1 MKFGSTF
8 AREISSIISHLK
20 NRTPLHKFE
29 NTTRETAFLQ
39 HFGFCTMMHPSQ
51 MNNAAVKSIEAKKY
65 DVAITMLTK
74 SLKMVKLVMSGDFMI
89 SGKRNSDCDDLRVRN
104 GMACDFVRS
113 TSSSF
118 ERTFENGGI
127 CSGSIFCDPI
137 CMASVLPSEELEK
150 CEVLSY
156 VILYNLALSYHLR
169 GMDEEEHHLK
179 VAYLQKAL
187 TLYEHAHHILSS
199 QDIELSLLHTMA
211 IASNLGHIHHV
222 VGDEQ
227 RAQMC
232 FQHLLSTI
240 LYVVDC
246 GEGSK
251 IETFDGF
258 FRNVMSLIC
267 TSSPAPAA

>member
-1 MKFGSTF
+1 M
-8 AREISSIISHLK
+8 I
-20 NRTPLHKFE
+20 
-29 NTTRETAFLQ
+29 
-39 HFGFCTMMHPSQ
+39 HPSQ
-51 MNNAAVKSIEAKKY
+51 LNNAAVKSIEAKQY
-65 DVAITMLTK
+65 DAAISTLTK
-74 SLKMVKLVMSGDFMI
+74 GLKMVKLVMSGDAMVTARE
-89 SGKRNSDCDDLRVRN
+89 SMECDERRIRS

-113 TSSSF
+113 SPSSSSF

-127 CSGSIFCDPI
+127 CSSSIFRDPI
-137 CMASVLPSEELEK
+137 CMASKCKLPRAELEK

-169 GMDEEEHHLK
+169 GMDEEEQHLK
-179 VAYLQKAL
+179 IAYLQKAL

-199 QDIELSLLHTMA
+199 QDIDVSLLHTMA

-222 VGDEQ
+222 IGDEE

-251 IETFDGF
+251 IETLDGF
-258 FRNVMSLIC
+258 FRNVMPLIC
-267 TSSPAPAA
+267 QSSSAAAA